1 WEQGLGTAPLG
12 AASPGLGLD
21 LIAGWGLRALA
32 GRAVLTPFVGVALSG
47 ENARTL
53 NMGGRLRTSVWQVEL
68 AGQIDDA
75 APNEDVNYGV
85 LLRGALR
92 W

>member
-1 WEQGLGTAPLG
+1 WEQGLGAAPLG

-32 GRAVLTPFVGVALSG
+32 GRAVLTPFVGVALAG

-53 NMGGRLRTSVWQVEL
+53 NMGGRLRTGALQVEL
-68 AGQIDDA
+68 EGAIDDA
-75 APNEDVNYGV
+75 ANNKDVNYG
-85 LLRGALR
+85 LMLRGGLR